1 MEKEEKDKDRE
12 REKYSFHLFVNC
24 RKTKQNKTKIHKL
37 PQTVLGKTEAR
48 NYESPTRKAGS
59 QKLGYLPLPSKA
71 ESWIRKGVAKIR
83 TELAYGMHA
92 L

>member
-12 REKYSFHLFVNC
+12 RERNILSIYLLIAE
-24 RKTKQNKTKIHKL
+24 KQNKTKIHKL